1 MAYVSFGPHA
11 GKLVAI
17 VDVIDQNRVSVRKS
31 VTASH
36 GSVDDNGNGFSG
48 PFKIG
53 VLWVVV
59 LIKQPAQIGVTEQR
73 PELTCITGFE

>member
-31 VTASH
+31 VTALR

-48 PFKIG
+48 PLKIG

-59 LIKQPAQIGVTEQR
+59 LLKQPAQIGVTEQR
-73 PELTCITGFE
+73 LELTCYSWV